1 MEPEEFAFS
10 PLQPILFVMA
20 SPAYYYMFF
29 SGKYD
34 WFFILT
40 HNWFVWVFA
49 LPFILFTWKQTR
61 PTLLM
66 LLRKPAVILTDKGI
80 TITERNY
87 TIYWE
92 DIMDVYMAHQG
103 GGSYRANTMNQY
115 VIIRVR
121 EPEKYIKAI
130 KNPFTRYV
138 RWYTRNLF
146 NLSPFEVSLFLVRG
160 DDDEIYHTIL
170 NYYQH
175 NRLYFRIP
183 YTPE

>member
-10 PLQPILFVMA
+10 PLQPILFIIA

-34 WFFILT
+34 WFYILT
-40 HNWFVWVFA
+40 HSWFVWVFG
-49 LPFILFTWKQTR
+49 LPFILFTWRHLRT
-61 PTLLM
+61 TLLA
-66 LLRKPAVILTDKGI
+66 LLGKRAVILTDKSI

-92 DIMDVYMAHQG
+92 DVMDIYKAFNRSSNH
-103 GGSYRANTMNQY
+103 NY

-130 KNPFTRYV
+130 KNPFTRYL
-138 RWYTRNLF
+138 RWYTRKWS
-146 NLSPFEVSLFLVRG
+146 LSPFEVNLFLVRG
-160 DDDEIYHTIL
+160 DDEKIYHTIL
-170 NYYQH
+170 KYYQH

-183 YTPE
+183 YTPEEKLTKS